1 MGKETFMEDLAAILE
16 VEPNEL
22 DDAFELNRD
31 NWNSLAIVTA
41 IVLLDEQFGI
51 AIAGEKLRECSS
63 IGALWNLIDA
73 ALHAKGSAG

>member
-16 VEPNEL
+16 VEPAEL

-31 NWNSLAIVTA
+31 NWNSLAIVTV

-51 AIAGEKLRECSS
+51 AIAGETLRECSS

-73 ALHAKGSAG
+73 ALQAKGSAG